1 MARAMWSGV
10 VSFGMVTIPVKL
22 HTATESHNVS
32 FHLLH
37 EKCDTR
43 IKEQRW
49 CPHCDEQVE
58 WEDVVKGFEYSKG
71 EYIELTPED
80 FEKLP
85 LPSKHTI
92 DVASFVDLDKI
103 NPIYY
108 DSTYYISVDGAAQKP
123 YKLLLDVMEKQHVAG
138 IATITFR
145 NKERLCALRP
155 MEGKLTLQ
163 TLLYEDELRKNPASK
178 PSAVKVSAQ
187 EKKMAET
194 LINALTEKEFD
205 PSKFKD
211 KYQNA
216 LKKLIQAKLKGKEL
230 KEIKPNE
237 PTNVTDLMEAL
248 RASLEG
254 AKKGG
259 KKTAAAAK
267 SSPSAKTDSK
277 SISTAKT
284 AAKKSTRAKAS
295 SSKSTKSTAKKR
307 SRKTGSGNRKTKAA

>member
-22 HTATESHNVS
+22 HSATESHNVS

-49 CPHCDEQVE
+49 CPHCDEQVD

-71 EYIELTPED
+71 KYVELTSED

-92 DVASFVDLDKI
+92 DVASFVALEKVD
-103 NPIYY
+103 PIYY
-108 DSTYYISVDGAAQKP
+108 DSTYYISVDSAAQKP
-123 YKLLLDVMEKQHVAG
+123 YKLLIDVMEKQQVVG

-155 MEGKLTLQ
+155 MDGKLALQ
-163 TLLYEDELRKNPASK
+163 TLLYEDELRENPAKK
-178 PSAVKVSAQ
+178 PTSVKVSAQ

-194 LINALTEKEFD
+194 LINALTEKEFE

-211 KYQNA
+211 KYQSA

-230 KEIKPNE
+230 KEIKQSE

-248 RASLEG
+248 RASLES
-254 AKKGG
+254 ASKGG
-259 KKTAAAAK
+259 KKSAAK
-267 SSPSAKTDSK
+267 STTKRKATTKSAAKTSKSAKVRKSK
-277 SISTAKT
+277 SG
-284 AAKKSTRAKAS
+284 
-295 SSKSTKSTAKKR
+295 SKRGT
-307 SRKTGSGNRKTKAA
+307 RKTKAA

>member
-22 HTATESHNVS
+22 HTATESHNIA

-108 DSTYYISVDGAAQKP
+108 DSTYYISVDEAAQKP
-123 YKLLLDVMEKQHVAG
+123 YKLLLEVMEKQHVAG

-163 TLLYEDELRKNPASK
+163 TLLYEDELRENPAGK
-178 PSAVKVSAQ
+178 PSSVKVSAQ

-194 LINALTEKEFD
+194 LINALTENEFD

-211 KYQNA
+211 KYQSA

-230 KEIKPNE
+230 KEIKPDE
-237 PTNVTDLMEAL
+237 PTNVTDLMDAL

-254 AKKGG
+254 AKHGG
-259 KKTAAAAK
+259 RK
-267 SSPSAKTDSK
+267 SSAGS
-277 SISTAKT
+277 
-284 AAKKSTRAKAS
+284 AS
-295 SSKSTKSTAKKR
+295 SSKSKPKSAAKKSSSAKSKGSSKSTAKKR
-307 SRKTGSGNRKTKAA
+307 VTKSGSKTRKTKAA

>member
-22 HTATESHNVS
+22 HSATESHNVS

-71 EYIELTPED
+71 KYVELTSED

-92 DVASFVDLDKI
+92 DVASFVDLGKVD
-103 NPIYY
+103 PIYY
-108 DSTYYISVDGAAQKP
+108 DSTYYISVDSAAQKP

-155 MEGKLTLQ
+155 MDGKLTLQ
-163 TLLYEDELRKNPASK
+163 TLLYEDELRENPASK
-178 PSAVKVSAQ
+178 PTSVKVSAQ

-194 LINALTEKEFD
+194 LISALTEQEFE

-211 KYQNA
+211 KYQSA

-230 KEIKPNE
+230 KETKQSE
-237 PTNVTDLMEAL
+237 PTNVTDLMDAL
-248 RASLEG
+248 RASLES
-254 AKKGG
+254 ASKGG
-259 KKTAAAAK
+259 KKSSAK
-267 SSPSAKTDSK
+267 SSTKRKSATKSAAKTSKSAKTGKSK
-277 SISTAKT
+277 RVSQRGA
-284 AAKKSTRAKAS
+284 
-295 SSKSTKSTAKKR
+295 
-307 SRKTGSGNRKTKAA
+307 RKTKAA

>member
-1 MARAMWSGV
+1 
-10 VSFGMVTIPVKL
+10 MVTIPVKL
-22 HTATESHNVS
+22 HSATESHNVS

-71 EYIELTPED
+71 KYVELTSED

-92 DVASFVDLDKI
+92 DVASFVDIEKI
-103 NPIYY
+103 DPIYY
-108 DSTYYISVDGAAQKP
+108 DSTYYISVDSAAQKP
-123 YKLLLDVMEKQHVAG
+123 YKLLIDVMEKQHVAG

-155 MEGKLTLQ
+155 MDGKLTLQ
-163 TLLYEDELRKNPASK
+163 TLLYEDELRENPAKK
-178 PSAVKVSAQ
+178 PTSVKVSAQ
-187 EKKMAET
+187 ERKMAET
-194 LINALTEKEFD
+194 LISALTEKEFE

-211 KYQNA
+211 AYQSA
-216 LKKLIQAKLKGKEL
+216 LKKLIQTKLKGKEL
-230 KEIKPNE
+230 KEVKQSE

-254 AKKGG
+254 ATNGG
-259 KKTAAAAK
+259 KK
-267 SSPSAKTDSK
+267 
-277 SISTAKT
+277 
-284 AAKKSTRAKAS
+284 S
-295 SSKSTKSTAKKR
+295 SSKKTTKRSTKSAAKTSKTGKG
-307 SRKTGSGNRKTKAA
+307 RKTKSSSKRGTRTRKTKAA